1 MARVMIHMHDI
12 PMQFWV
18 EAINIACYTANRI
31 FLKLG
36 IKKTSYELWT
46 VRKPN
51 LKYFRTFDSECH
63 ILKDGDN
70 LRKFDAK
77 SNIGIFLSYSTMS
90 KAYQVYNQN
99 SQVIQES
106 SNVVI
111 NDTGYDQDIIDNQI
125 LTQESI
131 GDNPKVLESL
141 KITIMISLKEIL
153 TLPMMKLYL

>member
-1 MARVMIHMHDI
+1 
-12 PMQFWV
+12 
-18 EAINIACYTANRI
+18 
-31 FLKLG
+31 
-36 IKKTSYELWT
+36 
-46 VRKPN
+46 
-51 LKYFRTFDSECH
+51 
-63 ILKDGDN
+63 
-70 LRKFDAK
+70 
-77 SNIGIFLSYSTMS
+77 MS

>member
-12 PMQFWV
+12 PMQFWA
-18 EAINIACYTANRI
+18 EAINIACYTAIRI

-51 LKYFRTFDSECH
+51 LKYFRTFGNECY
-63 ILKDGDN
+63 ILKNGEN
-70 LRKFDAK
+70 LGKFDV
-77 SNIGIFLSYSTMS
+77 GIFLSYSTMS